1 MDDTETQYA
10 LRGSV
15 DEVKVWDKEIPVT
28 QVEQL
33 KNQWATS
40 ADISDFD
47 LIARIY
53 PNPAEEVVYIE
64 FTDTIRAE
72 RITFV
77 ASDGREDSD
86 YQGNM
91 QDSLIVIQI
100 PQNYTGLYLLRMNLQ
115 DGRVV
120 TRKIVIR

>member
-1 MDDTETQYA
+1 MDDAETQYA

-33 KNQWATS
+33 KNQWATPT
-40 ADISDFD
+40 DISDFD

-53 PNPAEEVVYIE
+53 PNPAEEFIYIE

-72 RITFV
+72 RITLF

-86 YQGNM
+86 YQVNM
-91 QDSLIVIQI
+91 QDSMIIIKI
-100 PQNYTGLYLLRMNLQ
+100 PQNYIGLHLLRMNLK